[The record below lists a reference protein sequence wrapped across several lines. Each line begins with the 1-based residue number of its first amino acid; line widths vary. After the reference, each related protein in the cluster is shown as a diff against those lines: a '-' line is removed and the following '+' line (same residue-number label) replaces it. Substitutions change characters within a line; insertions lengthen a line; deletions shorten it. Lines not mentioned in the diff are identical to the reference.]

1 VEHADPVTLTRR
13 EFLSAGLVGLVPKST
28 PRLPSGGF
36 VHESQGVG
44 HALRD
49 GTLTPARRANRRA
62 PIVIVGG
69 GIAGLSA
76 AWRLQRRG
84 FTDFVVLELEDQA
97 GGNSRSGSNEVSPY
111 PWAAHYVPVPDARAT
126 LVRELFTDLGVLG
139 PDGWDDQHLCFAPR
153 ERLFIHGRWQDGLEP
168 HIGPVSRD
176 REQFA
181 RFEELMERFRESGA
195 FTIPSSRGLE
205 RPGSSRA
212 LDGRSMGAWLDEQG
226 LDSPWLRWLVD
237 YACRD
242 DYGALARDVSAWAG
256 VHYFASRP
264 GEEEGPLTW
273 PEGNGWIVTRL
284 ANRLGD
290 RLQTGQ
296 PVTRVRRAQ
305 RGWMV
310 DTPTAT
316 WSTAAVIFAAP
327 LWLAP
332 WIVEG
337 WRGPT
342 GVETSPWLVANLTLN
357 RWPRERGLEP
367 AWDNVIFDSP
377 ALGYVVA
384 THQSLRTLVPRTVWT
399 YYWALAHQPAPEAR
413 RWLLGQSWAPLAT
426 RILDDLSRA
435 HPDIRD
441 CVSRLDILRL
451 GHAMPRPTVGFLAL
465 AARQRARQG
474 RDGLFFAHS
483 DVTGLP
489 LFEEAQERGV
499 AAADAAVARLGGR

>member
-1 VEHADPVTLTRR
+1 MEHADPVTLSRR
-13 EFLSAGLVGLVPKST
+13 EFLSAGLVGLVPKSA
-28 PRLPSGGF
+28 PRLPAGGF
-36 VHESQGVG
+36 AHESYAPG

-49 GTLTPARRANRRA
+49 GALPSSRRAMRRA

-84 FTDFVVLELEDQA
+84 LTDFVLLELEDQA
-97 GGNSRSGSNEVSPY
+97 GGNSRSGSNEVSPH
-111 PWAAHYVPVPDARAT
+111 PWAAHYVPVPDERAT

-139 PDGWDDQHLCFAPR
+139 PEGWDDRALCFAPR

-168 HIGPVSRD
+168 HIGPAGRD
-176 REQFA
+176 RDQFA
-181 RFEELMERFRESGA
+181 RFEQHMARFRESGE

-205 RPGSSRA
+205 RAGPALA
-212 LDGRSMGAWLDEQG
+212 LDRRSMSDWLEAQG

-264 GEEEGPLTW
+264 DEEEGPLTW
-273 PEGNGWIVTRL
+273 PEGNGWIVSRL
-284 ANRLGD
+284 ASRLGE
-290 RLQTGQ
+290 RLHTGQ
-296 PVTRVRRAQ
+296 PVTRVTRAAQ
-305 RGWMV
+305 GWTV
-310 DTPTAT
+310 DTPTTT
-316 WSTAAVIFAAP
+316 WSAAAVIFAAP
-327 LWLAP
+327 VWLAP

-342 GVETSPWLVANLTLN
+342 GIGTSPWLVANLTLD

-384 THQSLRTLVPRTVWT
+384 THQSLRTFVPRTVWT
-399 YYWALAHQPAPEAR
+399 YYWALAHAPAHDAR
-413 RWLLGQSWAPLAT
+413 RWLLDQTWASLAT

-435 HPDIRD
+435 HPDIRE

-451 GHAMPRPTVGFLAL
+451 GHAMPRPTPGFLSL
-465 AARQRARQG
+465 AARQRARAG
-474 RDGLFFAHS
+474 RDGLYFAHS
-483 DVTGLP
+483 DVAGLP

-499 AAADAAVARLGGR
+499 AAADAALARVGGR

>member
-1 VEHADPVTLTRR
+1 MTLSRR

-28 PRLPSGGF
+28 PRLPAGGF

-49 GTLTPARRANRRA
+49 GTLVAPGRAARRV
-62 PIVIVGG
+62 PVLIVGG

-84 FTDFVVLELEDQA
+84 FTDFVLLELEPEA
-97 GGNSRSGSNEVSPY
+97 GGNARSGRNDVSAY

-139 PDGWDDQHLCFAPR
+139 DDGWDDRHLCFAPQ
-153 ERLFIHGRWQDGLEP
+153 ERLFIHGRWQEGFEP
-168 HIGPVSRD
+168 QVGPIGRD
-176 REQFA
+176 RDQFA
-181 RFEELMERFRESGA
+181 RFDELMARFRESGE
-195 FTIPSSRGLE
+195 FTIPSIRGLE
-205 RPGSSRA
+205 RAGPARA
-212 LDGRSMGAWLDEQG
+212 LDGQSMAAWLDGQG

-264 GEEEGPLTW
+264 EAEEGPLTW
-273 PEGNGWIVTRL
+273 PEGNGWIVARL
-284 ANRLGD
+284 TERLGE
-290 RLQTGQ
+290 RLLPGQ
-296 PVTRVRRAQ
+296 PVTRVAREGTRWQ
-305 RGWMV
+305 V
-310 DTPTAT
+310 HTASTT
-316 WSTAAVIFAAP
+316 WTADAVIFAAP

-337 WRGPT
+337 WMGAT
-342 GVETSPWLVANLTLN
+342 GIETSPWLVANLTLD

-384 THQSLRTLVPRTVWT
+384 THQSLRTFVPRTVWT
-399 YYWALAHQPAPEAR
+399 YYWALAHAPAAKAR
-413 RWLLGQSWAPLAT
+413 RWLLEQSWASLAT
-426 RILDDLSRA
+426 RMLDDLSRA
-435 HPDIRD
+435 HPDVRD
-441 CVSRLDILRL
+441 CVSRLDIFRL
-451 GHAMPRPTVGFLAL
+451 GHAMPRPTVGFLSL
-465 AARQRARQG
+465 AARQRARAH
-474 RDGLFFAHS
+474 RDGLYFAHS
-483 DVTGLP
+483 DVTGLA

-499 AAADAAVARLGGR
+499 AAADAALARVGGR